1 MLTYL
6 LLQNCSDMGVG
17 GVGGQSEYRPGQGV
31 RQGNGGDE
39 GFLGGGERAVSISGV
54 QGRIL
59 GLPESAAVSGRSVP
73 AAPGRKRR

>member
-6 LLQNCSDMGVG
+6 LLQNRSDVGVG
-17 GVGGQSEYRPGQGV
+17 AIGGQSEYRPGPGV
-31 RQGNGGDE
+31 RQGNSGDE
-39 GFLGGGERAVSISGV
+39 GFFGGGESRF
-54 QGRIL
+54 QGRVL

>member
-6 LLQNCSDMGVG
+6 LLQNGPDMGVG
-17 GVGGQSEYRPGQGV
+17 GVGGQSEYRPGPGV
-31 RQGNGGDE
+31 RQGDGGDE
-39 GFLGGGERAVSISGV
+39 GLFGGSETVSISGV
-54 QGRIL
+54 QGKVL

>member
-6 LLQNCSDMGVG
+6 LLRDRSDVGVG
-17 GVGGQSEYRPGQGV
+17 GVSGQGEYCPGQGV

-39 GFLGGGERAVSISGV
+39 GFFGGGESGFMSGV
-54 QGRIL
+54 QGRVL
-59 GLPESAAVSGRSVP
+59 GLPDSAAVSGRSVP

>member
-39 GFLGGGERAVSISGV
+39 GFLGAAKAVSISGV

-73 AAPGRKRR
+73 AAPGRKRQ

>member
-39 GFLGGGERAVSISGV
+39 GFLGGGESGLHLRRPG
-54 QGRIL
+54 QGL
-59 GLPESAAVSGRSVP
+59 GIT
-73 AAPGRKRR
+73 

>member
-6 LLQNCSDMGVG
+6 LLQNRSDMGVR
-17 GVGGQSEYRPGQGV
+17 GVGSQSEYRPGQGV
-31 RQGNGGDE
+31 RQWSGGDE
-39 GFLGGGERAVSISGV
+39 GVLGGGESGSISGV
-54 QGRIL
+54 QGRVL

>member
-31 RQGNGGDE
+31 RQGTAATRAS
-39 GFLGGGERAVSISGV
+39 LAAAKAVSISGV
-54 QGRIL
+54 QGRAF